1 MKTPIYNTIGK
12 GYNNTRRA
20 DPYIAGRVL
29 ALLQPS
35 LNGKYL
41 DVGCG
46 TANYTHY
53 MAQMGYTFYGAEP
66 SDTMLQ
72 VAFTKQIGGSF
83 TKATAEQL
91 PFEDA
96 FFDGATAMLT
106 LHHWTDQLKGMQE
119 IYRVLKPGSKVVFL
133 SFTEVQMEGYWL
145 AHYFPEMIKR
155 SGEMIPTETE
165 MIDLLNEA
173 GFSSVQTEK
182 YFVQPD
188 VQDHFLYAHKYN
200 PAQYL
205 NPEVRNGTSGFTLC
219 CTPQEIERGIKAL
232 ENDIQSGHIQHVIRI
247 YENNEGDYLF
257 YHAVKIKEL
266 QATASNGVPE

>member
-1 MKTPIYNTIGK
+1 MSNAIYNTIGK

-20 DPYIAGRVL
+20 DPYIAGRML

-35 LNGKYL
+35 PNGQYL

-53 MAQMGYTFYGAEP
+53 MAQSGLIFYGIDP
-66 SDTMLQ
+66 SDTMLEI
-72 VAFTKQIGGSF
+72 ARNKEIGGTF
-83 TKATAEQL
+83 IKASADSI

-106 LHHWTDQLKGMQE
+106 LHHWPEKLKGIQE
-119 IYRVLKPGSKVVFL
+119 VYRVLKPGCKIVFF
-133 SFTEVQMEGYWL
+133 SFTEAQMEGYWL
-145 AHYFPEMIKR
+145 AHYFPEMVRR
-155 SGEMIPTETE
+155 SGELIPTETE

-188 VQDHFLYAHKYN
+188 LQDHFLYAHKYR
-200 PAQYL
+200 PEQYL
-205 NPEVRNGTSGFTLC
+205 DEDVRKGTSGFVLC

-232 ENDIQSGHIQHVIRI
+232 KNDIQSGHIQYII
-247 YENNEGDYLF
+247 SKYENANGDYLF
-257 YHAVKIKEL
+257 YHAVK
-266 QATASNGVPE
+266 

>member
-1 MKTPIYNTIGK
+1 MSNAIYNTIGK

-20 DPYIAGRVL
+20 DPYIAGRML

-35 LNGKYL
+35 PNGRYL

-53 MAQMGYTFYGAEP
+53 MAQAGFTFYGIDP
-66 SDTMLQ
+66 SDTMLDI
-72 VAFTKQIGGSF
+72 AHIKEIGGTF
-83 TKATAEQL
+83 TKATAESI
-91 PFEDA
+91 PFDDA
-96 FFDGATAMLT
+96 FFDGTTAMLT
-106 LHHWTDQLKGMQE
+106 LHHWPDKLKGIRE
-119 IYRVLKPGSKVVFL
+119 VHRVLKPGSKIVFF
-133 SFTEVQMEGYWL
+133 SFTEAQMEGYWL
-145 AHYFPEMIKR
+145 AHYFPEMVKR

-188 VQDHFLYAHKYN
+188 LQDHFLYAHKYR
-200 PAQYL
+200 PEQYL
-205 NPEVRNGTSGFTLC
+205 DEDVRKGTSGFVLC

-232 ENDIQSGHIQHVIRI
+232 KNDIQSGHIQYII
-247 YENNEGDYLF
+247 SKYENANGDYLF
-257 YHAVKIKEL
+257 YHAVK
-266 QATASNGVPE
+266 